1 MTTDGRGA
9 TLWHGARL
17 RGWLEWVESRV
28 GSQEAK
34 GELGD
39 FTTTPRVLLIA
50 AMAIPIGVISTA
62 VAWALLRLIGLIT
75 NLVFFTR
82 WNSTISPIQDHTVSN
97 FWVLIIPIAGGLI
110 VGLMAKYGSDKIR
123 GHGIPEAIEAILM
136 NGSKVPPK
144 VALLKPVSSA
154 IAIGSGG
161 PFGAEGPIIMTGGAL
176 GSTLAQLLHLTSV
189 ERRTLLVA
197 GAAAG
202 MTAVFGTPVAAVLL
216 GVEVLL
222 FEFKPRSL
230 LPVAAAVLVAALLRY
245 SWIGAAPL
253 FPVPVHASYI
263 GFDGMGAAL
272 LVGISAGIASVI
284 LTESIYIAEE
294 FYEKTHLHWMWWP
307 AIGGVAV
314 GVAGLFFPAAL
325 GVGYSNIGDFLNG
338 ANGWHFILGI
348 LLVKSVV
355 WAIALGSGTSGGTI
369 APIMMVGCALGAA
382 EAKFLPGLGVG
393 LWPLIAMGA
402 VMGSTFRAPLTGI
415 LFALEL
421 THDINALLPLAV
433 AVFVAHTITVLAMRR
448 SILTEKIAHRG
459 YHISTEYSVDP
470 LETILVKEV
479 MRTNVAAFPDT
490 ATLADLAKSL
500 RSDHERNAGQRLYPI
515 VDMAGQL
522 TGVISRSH
530 LQAIVEQSQNGEAEQ
545 AVGQQVNAA
554 PIVAF
559 DDEPLKTAVRRMAQ
573 TGVTR
578 MPVVDR
584 HSPKKMLG
592 MVSLNDLLA
601 ARMRDVQE
609 ERDRERVLRLR
620 LFFGGRGSRHPR
632 EQARV

>member
-1 MTTDGRGA
+1 
-9 TLWHGARL
+9 
-17 RGWLEWVESRV
+17 
-28 GSQEAK
+28 
-34 GELGD
+34 
-39 FTTTPRVLLIA
+39 
-50 AMAIPIGVISTA
+50 MAIPIGIVSTA
-62 VAWALLRLIGLIT
+62 VAWALLRLIGIIT
-75 NLVFFTR
+75 NLMFFAR

-97 FWVLIIPIAGGLI
+97 FWVFVIPVAGGLI
-110 VGLMAKYGSDKIR
+110 VGVMAKYGSDKIR

-136 NGSKVPPK
+136 NGAKVPPK
-144 VALLKPVSSA
+144 VAVLKPVSSA
-154 IAIGSGG
+154 IAIGTGG

-176 GSTLAQLLHLTSV
+176 GSTIAQLLHLTSV

-216 GVEVLL
+216 GVEILL

-230 LPVAAAVLVAALLRY
+230 IPVATAAAVAALLRHG
-245 SWIGAAPL
+245 WIGAAPL
-253 FPVPVHASYI
+253 FPVPAHASYI
-263 GFDGMGAAL
+263 GFDGMGGAL
-272 LVGISAGIASVI
+272 LIGLTAGIASVL
-284 LTESIYIAEE
+284 LTVSIYITED
-294 FYEKTHLHWMWWP
+294 FYAKTRLHWMWWP

-314 GVAGLFFPAAL
+314 GIAGLFFPAAL

-338 ANGWHFILGI
+338 ANAWDFILGI
-348 LLVKSVV
+348 LIVKSIV

-369 APIMMVGCALGAA
+369 APIMMVGCALGAT
-382 EAKFLPGLGVG
+382 EATFLPNLGIG
-393 LWPLIAMGA
+393 FWPLIAMGA
-402 VMGSTFRAPLTGI
+402 VVGGTFRAPLTGI
-415 LFALEL
+415 VFALEL
-421 THDINALLPLAV
+421 THDVNAMLPLTA
-433 AVFVAHTITVLAMRR
+433 AVFVSYAITVLFMRR

-479 MRTNVAAFPDT
+479 MRTNVAAFPST
-490 ATLADLAKSL
+490 ATLAELAQSM
-500 RSDHERNAGQRLYPI
+500 RTDHERNAGQRLYPI
-515 VDMAGQL
+515 VDVEGKM

-530 LQAIVEQSQNGEAEQ
+530 LQALVEQSQNGNAER
-545 AVGQQVNAA
+545 AVGDIVNTA

-559 DDEPLKTAVRRMAQ
+559 DDEPLRAAVSRMAQ

-584 HSPKKMLG
+584 RARTKLLG
-592 MVSLNDLLA
+592 MVSLNDMLE

-620 LFFGGRGSRHPR
+620 LFFGGSRPERPR
-632 EQARV
+632 ERAGV

>member
-1 MTTDGRGA
+1 MTTDGRAAGKRGGRSNGIIEWIEARIGA
-9 TLWHGARL
+9 QDDR
-17 RGWLEWVESRV
+17 
-28 GSQEAK
+28 

-39 FTTTPRVLLIA
+39 FTTTPRVLIIA
-50 AMAIPIGVISTA
+50 AMAIPIGVASTA
-62 VAWALLRLIGLIT
+62 IAWALLRLIGLIT
-75 NLVFFTR
+75 NILFFAR
-82 WNSTISPIQDHTVSN
+82 WKSNIPPIQDHTVSN
-97 FWVLIIPIAGGLI
+97 WWVFVIPIVGGLI
-110 VGLMAKYGSDKIR
+110 VGIMAKYGSDKIR

-136 NGSKVPPK
+136 NGAKVPPK
-144 VALLKPVSSA
+144 VTILKPVSSA

-176 GSTLAQLLHLTSV
+176 GSTLAQLLHLTSI

-197 GAAAG
+197 GAGAG

-216 GVEVLL
+216 GMEVLL

-230 LPVAAAVLVAALLRY
+230 VPVAAACLVAALLRY

-253 FPVPVHASYI
+253 FPVPEHASYI
-263 GFDGMGAAL
+263 GFPGMGGAL
-272 LVGISAGIASVI
+272 LVGVSAGIASVI

-294 FYEKTHLHWMWWP
+294 WYERTHLHWMWWP

-314 GVAGLFFPAAL
+314 GITGLFFPAAL

-382 EAKFLPGLGVG
+382 EAKFLPDLGVG

-402 VMGSTFRAPLTGI
+402 VMGSTFRAPLTGV

-421 THDINALLPLAV
+421 THDINALLPLTV
-433 AVFVAHTITVLAMRR
+433 AVFVAHTITVLCMRR

-459 YHISTEYSVDP
+459 YHISTEYQVDP

-479 MRTNVAAFPDT
+479 MRTNVAAFPAT
-490 ATLADLAKSL
+490 ATLTELAQSL
-500 RSDHERNAGQRLYPI
+500 RTDHQRNAGQRLYPI

-530 LQAIVEQSQNGEAEQ
+530 LQALVEQSQDGTADQPIGE
-545 AVGQQVNAA
+545 QVSAA
-554 PIVAF
+554 PIVAY
-559 DDEPLKTAVRRMAQ
+559 DDEPLKTAVQRMAQ

-578 MPVVDR
+578 MPVVER
-584 HSPKKMLG
+584 HTPKKMLG
-592 MVSLNDLLA
+592 IVSLNDLLA
-601 ARMRDVQE
+601 ARMRDFQG

-620 LFFGGRGSRHPR
+620 LFFGSRGKAP
-632 EQARV
+632 AGADV

>member
-1 MTTDGRGA
+1 MTTDGRAAHRGR
-9 TLWHGARL
+9 GERFK
-17 RGWLEWVESRV
+17 GWLDWFDAHV

-39 FTTTPRVLLIA
+39 FTTTPRVLIIA
-50 AMAIPIGVISTA
+50 LMAIPIGVASTA
-62 VAWALLRLIGLIT
+62 IAWALLRLIGVIT
-75 NLVFFTR
+75 NVLFFAR
-82 WNSTISPIQDHTVSN
+82 WKSNIPPIQDHTVSN
-97 FWVLIIPIAGGLI
+97 FWVFIVPIVGGLI
-110 VGLMAKYGSDKIR
+110 VGVMAKYGSDKIR

-136 NGSKVPPK
+136 NGAKVPPK
-144 VALLKPVSSA
+144 VTVLKPVSSA

-176 GSTLAQLLHLTSV
+176 GSTLAQLLHLTSI

-230 LPVAAAVLVAALLRY
+230 LPVAAAALVAALLRY

-253 FPVPVHASYI
+253 FPVPAHASYI

-294 FYEKTHLHWMWWP
+294 FYEKTHVHWMWWP

-314 GVAGLFFPAAL
+314 GAAGLFFPAAL

-382 EAKFLPGLGVG
+382 EAKFLPDLGVG

-402 VMGSTFRAPLTGI
+402 VMGSTFRAPLTGV

-490 ATLADLAKSL
+490 ASITELANSMRAG
-500 RSDHERNAGQRLYPI
+500 HERNAGQRLYPI
-515 VDMAGQL
+515 LDMTGQL

-530 LQAIVEQSQNGEAEQ
+530 LQAIVEQSQNGDAERSI
-545 AVGQQVNAA
+545 GSLVNAA
-554 PIVAF
+554 PIVAYS
-559 DDEPLKTAVRRMAQ
+559 DEPLKTAVGRMAQ

-584 HSPKKMLG
+584 QSPRSMLG

-601 ARMRDVQE
+601 ARARDVQG

-620 LFFGGRGSRHPR
+620 LFFGSRSDSR
-632 EQARV
+632 EQVQV